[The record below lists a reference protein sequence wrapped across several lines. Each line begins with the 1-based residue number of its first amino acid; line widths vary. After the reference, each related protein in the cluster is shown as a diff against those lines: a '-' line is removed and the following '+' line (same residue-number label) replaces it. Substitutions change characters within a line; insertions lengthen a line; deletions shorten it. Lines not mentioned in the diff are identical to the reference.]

1 MELTLNAPALLF
13 PTISLLM
20 LAYTN
25 RFLAIASLIRN
36 LHKQYNEEPD
46 PKLLEQIKNLRLR
59 LRLIQNM
66 QALGVLCLFFCVL
79 CMFTIY
85 TNHIFMATIFFGIA
99 LILLMSSLVFSIVE
113 INISTR
119 ALRIE
124 LSDIEEKIEVN
135 LFRKVKAGFKRDET
149 E

>member
-85 TNHIFMATIFFGIA
+85 TSHIFLATIFFGIA

-135 LFRKVKAGFKRDET
+135 LFRKVKAGFRRDET